1 MNLAIRDISYRR
13 ASFSLTAL
21 GLGLL
26 FTIVLAM
33 GGVYR
38 GLVDDATLL
47 VSRMNADLWVVQAG
61 TRGPFAEMS
70 RIPVGLVDRVRAVPG
85 VQSAQEFNTYTIQR
99 EHKGRLLRLATV
111 GLPWQEDRGEWI
123 PLIAGRALRSPHY
136 EMIADVSSGLH
147 IGEKVRLAGNDY
159 TVVGLTKWMVAMT
172 GDAAAFFTL
181 SDALEIQ
188 TYQPPA
194 ALRQSRVRALGEEAG
209 RKLPP
214 SPQPPVAP
222 SPAEDLRGG
231 MVSAVIVKT
240 APGYTHEQVRAQL
253 AQWFDVSVYTA
264 EAQYQLLIKGVVDK
278 VRRQIGLIR
287 GLLTVISTIIV
298 MLIIY
303 NMTNEKLHDIAML
316 KLMGAHARKIG
327 GMVLQQA
334 WVLGLLGYGFATLI
348 GRQSFQYFPRRVI
361 LTDFDLV
368 FLAVLVF
375 IITTLGSVVGIAKA
389 IRVDPNVVLN
399 G

>member
-1 MNLAIRDISYRR
+1 MNLALKDIAYRR
-13 ASFSLTAL
+13 TSFALTAL

-47 VSRMNADLWVVQAG
+47 VNRMGADLWVVQAG

-70 RIPVGLVDRVRAVPG
+70 RVSVSLADRVRAVPG
-85 VQSAQEFNTYTIQR
+85 VARAQAFNTYTIQR
-99 EHKGRLLRLATV
+99 EHDRKLIRLSTV
-111 GLPWQEDRGEWI
+111 GLPWEQDRGEWI

-147 IGEKVRLAGNDY
+147 IGEKVELAGSLY
-159 TVVGLTKWMVAMT
+159 TVVGLTKWMVSLA
-172 GDAAAFFTL
+172 GDATAFMTL
-181 SDALEIQ
+181 GDALEVQ

-194 ALRQSRVRALGEEAG
+194 ALRQARARNGG
-209 RKLPP
+209 TDKLPP
-214 SPQPPVAP
+214 SPRPPAAP
-222 SPAEDLRGG
+222 SPAESLRGG
-231 MVSAVIVKT
+231 QVSAVMIYLEPGV
-240 APGYTHEQVRAQL
+240 APEEVRARL
-253 AQWFDVSVYTA
+253 AQWADISVYTA
-264 EAQYQLLIKGVVDK
+264 AEQHQLLIEGVVDK
-278 VRRQIGLIR
+278 VRRQMGLIR
-287 GLLTVISTIIV
+287 GLLTAISTIIV

-316 KLMGAHARKIG
+316 KLMGARSRMIG

-334 WVLGLLGYGFATLI
+334 WMLGLLGYGFATLI

-368 FLAVLVF
+368 FLAALVLF
-375 IITTLGSVVGIAKA
+375 ITTLGSVVGIAKA